1 VPLAAGTTV
10 RPSPGRQLAGRPSLG
25 LRSDDL
31 PAGQATAPGRLRR
44 LAGYGAV
51 INVTGDIYEESRTS
65 AEHSAAE
72 TGALLVHPFDRP
84 MTVAGA
90 GTVAAEFCEQVPD
103 LDTMLIAVGGGGLL
117 AGTLAALDGASA
129 RPVAIEPLS
138 ARCLGAAR
146 RPASRSTCR
155 YPGPPS
161 IASAYAGLAGSHSM
175 PPSRTTWSTS
185 T

>member
-185 T
+185 M